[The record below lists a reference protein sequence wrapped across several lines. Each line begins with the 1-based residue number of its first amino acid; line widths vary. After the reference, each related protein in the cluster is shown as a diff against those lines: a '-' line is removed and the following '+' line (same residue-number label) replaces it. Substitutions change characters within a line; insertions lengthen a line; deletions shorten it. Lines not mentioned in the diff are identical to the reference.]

1 MAGIKVK
8 SVSVSRLV
16 TTLSIPLSVVENEI
30 SDIEMFDHY
39 SAPRSRKPVYDET
52 EDQQE
57 EAACVA
63 FF

>member
-39 SAPRSRKPVYDET
+39 SAPRSRKPVYDDVEGAT
-52 EDQQE
+52 C
-57 EAACVA
+57 EAC
-63 FF
+63 F